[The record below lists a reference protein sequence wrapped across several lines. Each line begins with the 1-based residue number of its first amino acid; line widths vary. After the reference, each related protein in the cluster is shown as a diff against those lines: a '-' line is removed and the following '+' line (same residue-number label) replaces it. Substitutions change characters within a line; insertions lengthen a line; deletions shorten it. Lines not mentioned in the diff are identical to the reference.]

1 MGYVSSIIK
10 GQSTSSKSGIWW
22 QEEKI
27 LERDDLS
34 GKYQSVTHY
43 SDGNYAKVWYNG
55 DKFDPVA
62 TYTDR
67 YCREHKLGKYAEKVG
82 NSSSASSAG
91 QPKTFA
97 GKLGSVLGHFALAAV
112 ADGIEKA
119 SANGAQKPK
128 KVLPKPKSA
137 RPKSA
142 SATSPTG
149 GLKSLL
155 SEKRSGILKK
165 ARPSVAESRTGL
177 LGRLKSGTAKKGTGL
192 LGGGSK
198 TSVGPKKGGLLGGGS
213 KASAAPKKGGLL
225 GGGTKSAA
233 PKKGGLLGGGSK
245 ASAAPKKGGL
255 LGGGVKKASGMSL
268 GKKRR

>member
-27 LERDDLS
+27 LKTEDLY
-34 GKYQSVTHY
+34 KYQSVSHY

-67 YCREHKLGKYAEKVG
+67 YCREHKLGKYANATGEKT
-82 NSSSASSAG
+82 SSASNAG
-91 QPKTFA
+91 KPKSFA
-97 GKLGSVLGHFALAAV
+97 GKLGSILGSYAMASV
-112 ADGIEKA
+112 AGGIEK
-119 SANGAQKPK
+119 SAAEGNLPKPK

-137 RPKSA
+137 RPKPA

-155 SEKRSGILKK
+155 SEKRSGILKA
-165 ARPSVAESRTGL
+165 ARPAAAESRSGL

-192 LGGGSK
+192 LGGK
-198 TSVGPKKGGLLGGGS
+198 TK
-213 KASAAPKKGGLL
+213 SAAPKKGGLL

-233 PKKGGLLGGGSK
+233 PKKGGLLGGGTK
-245 ASAAPKKGGL
+245 SAAPKKGGL
-255 LGGGVKKASGMSL
+255 LGGGGMKKSSGLSL
-268 GKKRR
+268 GKKKR

>member
-27 LERDDLS
+27 LEKDDLC

-67 YCREHKLGKYAEKVG
+67 YCREHKLGKYAEKSG
-82 NSSSASSAG
+82 SGTSAPSAR

-119 SANGAQKPK
+119 SANGTPKPK
-128 KVLPKPKSA
+128 KVLPKPKSV
-137 RPKSA
+137 RPAST
-142 SATSPTG
+142 SATSSSG

-155 SEKRSGILKK
+155 SEKKGGLLKK
-165 ARPSVAESRTGL
+165 ARPAAAESRTGL
-177 LGRLKSGTAKKGTGL
+177 LGRLKSGTAKKGGL

-198 TSVGPKKGGLLGGGS
+198 TSVAPKKGGLLGGGS

-225 GGGTKSAA
+225 GGGTKPAA

-255 LGGGVKKASGMSL
+255 LGGGMKKASGMSL

>member
-27 LERDDLS
+27 LEGDDLS

-67 YCREHKLGKYAEKVG
+67 YCREHKLGKYAEKAG

-198 TSVGPKKGGLLGGGS
+198 ASVGPKKGGLLGGGTKSAVPKKGGLLGGGS

-225 GGGTKSAA
+225 GGGM
-233 PKKGGLLGGGSK
+233 
-245 ASAAPKKGGL
+245 
-255 LGGGVKKASGMSL
+255 KKASGMSL

>member
-27 LERDDLS
+27 PEGDQLA
-34 GKYQSVTHY
+34 GKYQSTYHY

-67 YCREHKLGKYAEKVG
+67 YCREHKLGKYANATGEKT
-82 NSSSASSAG
+82 SSASNAG
-91 QPKTFA
+91 KPKSFA
-97 GKLGSVLGHFALAAV
+97 GKLGSILGSYAMASV
-112 ADGIEKA
+112 AGGIEK
-119 SANGAQKPK
+119 SAAEGNLPKPK

-137 RPKSA
+137 RPKPA

-155 SEKRSGILKK
+155 SEKRSGILKA
-165 ARPSVAESRTGL
+165 ARPAAAESRSGL

-192 LGGGSK
+192 LGGK
-198 TSVGPKKGGLLGGGS
+198 TK
-213 KASAAPKKGGLL
+213 SAAPKKGGLL

-233 PKKGGLLGGGSK
+233 PKKGGLLGGGTK
-245 ASAAPKKGGL
+245 SAAPKKGGL
-255 LGGGVKKASGMSL
+255 LGGGGMKKSSGLSL
-268 GKKRR
+268 GKKKR